1 MLWPLVAAA
10 SAVGSLYVTPSPRP
24 LLAMGA
30 AALVAFLFLSPPR
43 PPASVAV
50 PVCATAVGPLS
61 AGYPEICRIV
71 GRLKFARAYSAADVD
86 GVGHSLE
93 RFLVVFHRARSQPSH
108 ARLQALEMARDAL
121 VRDVLSLT
129 YSVPPSCR
137 DRTIVDAARAAHRFT
152 SACIEQVRTGMGLAP
167 DTAPEPI
174 AFDAGAAVA

>member
-1 MLWPLVAAA
+1 MWPLVAAA
-10 SAVGSLYVTPSPRP
+10 SAVGSLYMIPSPRP
-24 LLAMGA
+24 LLALGA
-30 AALVAFLFLSPPR
+30 ATLVAFLFLSPPR
-43 PPASVAV
+43 PPASAAT

-71 GRLKFARAYSAADVD
+71 QRIKFARAYSAADVD

-93 RFLVVFHRARSQPSH
+93 RFLTGFHKARAQPSH
-108 ARLQALEMARDAL
+108 TRLQALEMARDAL

-129 YSVPPSCR
+129 YAVPPSCR

-152 SACIEQVRTGMGLAP
+152 SACIEQVRTGLGLSP

-174 AFDAGAAVA
+174 AFDVGAAVA